1 MEKNPK
7 NEHARLKKENEKL
20 LKLIG
25 AELENQTSENPHW
38 GDVGD
43 LEHSKPE
50 LFIFLKKKITTH
62 SFEFDFFVI
71 VVILYRYWYNYK

>member
-1 MEKNPK
+1 MEKTPK

-25 AELENQTSENPHW
+25 DELENQTPENPHW

-43 LEHSKPE
+43 LEHTKRLLIEILCFQRDAFDE
-50 LFIFLKKKITTH
+50 LEIEKELL
-62 SFEFDFFVI
+62 D
-71 VVILYRYWYNYK
+71 